1 MTTTIK
7 KLTPPQLA
15 ALREAFPGLVG
26 AGILQTTRSTAT
38 FCLGEHK
45 PTHPRLQGWEPTPD
59 ALQDLLF
66 GAGMAGTLDQQRAL
80 PIIKK
85 LQTGKDVV
93 TQAAA

>member
-7 KLTPPQLA
+7 KLTPPQLT
-15 ALREAFPGLVG
+15 ALREAFPGLVQ
-26 AGILQTTRSTAT
+26 AGILSTTRSTAT
-38 FCLGEHK
+38 FCLGDHVPE
-45 PTHPRLQGWEPTPD
+45 HPRLKGWEPTPD

-66 GAGMAGTLDQQRAL
+66 GAGLAGKLDQQRAL

-93 TQAAA
+93 TAVAA